1 MSNAVSSNNE
11 WDPLEDVVVGRVD
24 SAFFPDWDRLLL
36 KTIPESALLDYQNVF
51 ASKAKSVPQDL
62 IVQASKDL
70 ETLINILASEGVKVR
85 RPDLMDFGRGFATP
99 DWEVSNGLSS
109 ANPRDV
115 FLVVG
120 DLIIECP
127 MSDRGR
133 YFEAF
138 AFRTI
143 LKDLFKGGAKWISAP
158 KPTLLDEL
166 YYEPLDGKFP
176 FSITEFE
183 PTFDAADFLRFGDNI
198 VGQLSHATNN
208 FGVKWL
214 QNILQ
219 EKVEIS
225 LIQSLCTSALHIDTT
240 LMPLAEG
247 KLLINT
253 EFVDPKQL
261 PTFLKK
267 WELIEAPKPRSFYTS
282 VGEYR
287 IVSDW
292 MSMNVLSLDGKRII
306 VEEKQDDL
314 IRTLR
319 NHDFD
324 PIPCP
329 FESYYIFGGSFHCAT
344 LDLKRRSVT

>member
-1 MSNAVSSNNE
+1 M
-11 WDPLEDVVVGRVD
+11 R
-24 SAFFPDWDRLLL
+24 R
-36 KTIPESALLDYQNVF
+36 
-51 ASKAKSVPQDL
+51 KAKSVPQDL

-85 RPDLMDFGRGFATP
+85 RPDLMDFGRGLPLQIGRCPMAC
-99 DWEVSNGLSS
+99 L

-225 LIQSLCTSALHIDTT
+225 LIQSLCTSALH
-240 LMPLAEG
+240 
-247 KLLINT
+247 
-253 EFVDPKQL
+253 
-261 PTFLKK
+261 
-267 WELIEAPKPRSFYTS
+267 
-282 VGEYR
+282 
-287 IVSDW
+287 
-292 MSMNVLSLDGKRII
+292 
-306 VEEKQDDL
+306 
-314 IRTLR
+314 
-319 NHDFD
+319 
-324 PIPCP
+324 
-329 FESYYIFGGSFHCAT
+329 
-344 LDLKRRSVT
+344 